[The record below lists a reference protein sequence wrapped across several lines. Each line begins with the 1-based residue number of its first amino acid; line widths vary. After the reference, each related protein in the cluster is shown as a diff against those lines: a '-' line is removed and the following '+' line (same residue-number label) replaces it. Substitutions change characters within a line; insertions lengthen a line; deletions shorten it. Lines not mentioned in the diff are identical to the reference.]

1 MIKRIY
7 NFVDRKLGFRELVR
21 YGLVGVIG
29 AAIDFSL
36 LNVFVQFTKF
46 DVYQS
51 LVFAFLIS
59 VIASYFLHSYWT
71 FKVKNLPIKL
81 IAYCLTALVGLIINF
96 TVMYLLIEG
105 WEWWYNYAKLAA
117 LFVALVWNYTI
128 AKTLVFNNIN
138 R

>member
-7 NFVDRKLGFRELVR
+7 NFVDRKLGFKELVR

-36 LNVFVQFTKF
+36 LNVFVQFTRF

-59 VIASYFLHSYWT
+59 VIVSYFLHSHWT
-71 FKVKNLPIKL
+71 FNVKKLPVKL
-81 IAYCLTALVGLIINF
+81 LAYCLTAMVGLIINF

-105 WEWWYNYAKLAA
+105 WGWWYNYAKLAA
-117 LFVALVWNYTI
+117 IFVALVWNYTI
-128 AKTLVFNNIN
+128 AKTLVFKNIN

>member
-29 AAIDFSL
+29 ATIDFSL

-59 VIASYFLHSYWT
+59 VIVSYFFHSYWT

-105 WEWWYNYAKLAA
+105 WDWWYNYAKLAA